1 MMKVERDI
9 AYAPDWGE
17 RGKLDLYL
25 PGEPAERPLVMVI
38 HGGGLREFSKE
49 RMAGISAF
57 IAEKGWVAVNINYR
71 LLSDAPYPAALQDV
85 LAAYRWLWEADQA
98 DLRRQETTRIAL
110 LGASAGA
117 FLAMMA
123 GLILGRQQVR
133 AMVSISG
140 PVLPGR
146 YASEA
151 AKGGLDPRLFS
162 APTELVGPHAPP
174 LLAIHS
180 RNDQLV
186 KPQESI
192 AIIERMQAAGC
203 CADLYLYD
211 GPGKLHGIWRD
222 DRLPPRLFG
231 HIEDVI
237 GSFLS
242 RTL

>member
-1 MMKVERDI
+1 MMRVERDI
-9 AYAPDWGE
+9 AYAPDLGD

-25 PGEPAERPLVMVI
+25 PGEPAGRPLVMVI

-49 RMAGISAF
+49 RMAGVSAF
-57 IAEKGWVAVNINYR
+57 IAEGGWIAVNVNYR
-71 LLSDAPYPAALQDV
+71 LLPDAPYPAALQDV
-85 LAAYRWLWEADQA
+85 LAAYRWLREADQA
-98 DLRRQETTRIAL
+98 DLRRQDRTRIAL

-123 GLILGRQQVR
+123 GLILGQEQVR
-133 AMVSISG
+133 CMVSISG
-140 PVLPGR
+140 PARPGR
-146 YASEA
+146 YAGEA
-151 AKGGLDPRLFS
+151 AKGSFDPGLLS

-186 KPQESI
+186 KPQESV
-192 AIIERMQAAGC
+192 AMVERMQAAGC

-231 HIEDVI
+231 HIEDTI